1 MTATPKVFRAD
12 IRWRWRD
19 GVTPVF
25 PAQNDLV
32 GKHRHIIVER
42 SDLDVLHG
50 RNRLG
55 PDQLYALRT
64 APGPK
69 AHRRHRST
77 RNLVTASD
85 CMPANSFASPR
96 PTLPFRVERA
106 WLGQSGSIARS

>member
-1 MTATPKVFRAD
+1 MGKRRLHLGKTMVVLVVVMAGCTRLWAGRSQSQSLLRGGRLRKHVHPMTATPKVFRAD

-50 RNRLG
+50 VIG
-55 PDQLYALRT
+55 
-64 APGPK
+64 
-69 AHRRHRST
+69 
-77 RNLVTASD
+77 
-85 CMPANSFASPR
+85 
-96 PTLPFRVERA
+96 
-106 WLGQSGSIARS
+106 